1 MSRWICM
8 AGLGVLVACQGKD
21 DESEADDASGG
32 GSEEVPETA
41 SPGSDVCAA
50 YSSDW
55 SEDEASAH
63 CEELGGERGTC
74 PEVKLVGA
82 CSTTA

>member
-32 GSEEVPETA
+32 GSEEVPEDCIA
-41 SPGSDVCAA
+41 GSDVCAA

-55 SEDEASAH
+55 
-63 CEELGGERGTC
+63 
-74 PEVKLVGA
+74 
-82 CSTTA
+82 